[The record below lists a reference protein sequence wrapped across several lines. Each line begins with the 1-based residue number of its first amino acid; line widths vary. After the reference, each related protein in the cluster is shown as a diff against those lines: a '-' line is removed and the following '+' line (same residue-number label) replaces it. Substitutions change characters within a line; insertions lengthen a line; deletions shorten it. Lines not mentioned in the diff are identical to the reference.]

1 MRTRWHEL
9 WGSGRG
15 PVAALRPHT
24 RILCASLVF
33 AAFMTVPV
41 SQVREVSVA
50 VGVCVAWMGACRPP
64 GRLVRAAVL
73 LALVLFLPYCLLPFL
88 PAGVIDSPE
97 GGTTGFVV
105 PLTILL
111 RGTGGILIS
120 AAAVSSLSMGDLRE
134 GLLRLPLPNLV
145 RTILVQIVH
154 QTATLFYETRRVAA
168 AMAVRGASGGGVAAW
183 RVAASLPRVWLPRVA
198 ARAERVANA
207 MEVRG
212 YCEGETDLPRQRRSS
227 SADTVALVL
236 SAAVLVGALALRLEA
251 LR

>member
-1 MRTRWHEL
+1 
-9 WGSGRG
+9 
-15 PVAALRPHT
+15 
-24 RILCASLVF
+24 
-33 AAFMTVPV
+33 MTVPF
-41 SQVREVSVA
+41 SEVRGVLFA

-64 GRLVRAAVL
+64 GRLVRAAL
-73 LALVLFLPYCLLPFL
+73 LFALVLFLPYFLLPCL
-88 PAGVIDSPE
+88 PAWLTDSPD
-97 GGTTGFVV
+97 GGTTSFVV

-134 GLLRLPLPNLV
+134 GLLGLPLPNLL
-145 RTILVQIVH
+145 RTVLVQIVH

-183 RVAASLPRVWLPRVA
+183 RVVASLPRVWLPRVA

-212 YCEGETDLPRQRRSS
+212 YCEGEPDLPRQRRSS
-227 SADTVALVL
+227 FADTVALAL
-236 SAAVLVGALALRLEA
+236 SAAVLAGALALRVGA